1 MKAPAFLLPL
11 RQSRF
16 RRVWVGQALSSTG
29 NGVFT
34 VALAASVLGAHRT
47 ADLGY
52 VLAADGAGLVAV
64 SLLGGVL
71 ADRFRRSR
79 MMIAA
84 DALRLCATVGFGLGA
99 AAAPLPVAV
108 VLAAVMGVGLGL
120 FQPAYGAL
128 VPSVVPAEGLAGA
141 NALVSVTNRFALVVG
156 PAIGGL
162 ILAFAGPGLAFWLDA
177 ASFAVGMV
185 MLVGLGDPRPVRQA
199 GGNVFT
205 EAKAGLTVVLQRRW
219 VLTIILQGTLQ
230 LLLVMA
236 PALVLLPILLQE
248 RGLLAYYGLMTGL
261 QAVGAILGGMLIAS
275 WKPRLPGVVAVSAL
289 ALLGLQLVAL
299 ALNLPLFL
307 LGAAMVATGAGYAVF
322 GVLWYTALQKSIPEQ
337 LRGRVMSVDMLGT
350 FGLAPVGLALAP
362 LALSAWGNRPV
373 LLAATAVLAAT
384 TIVPL
389 LRRDVRTFDDRRPAP
404 VPATPVGS

>member
-1 MKAPAFLLPL
+1 MWF
-11 RQSRF
+11 
-16 RRVWVGQALSSTG
+16 GQALSSTG

-52 VLAADGAGLVAV
+52 VVAADGAGLVAV

-79 MMIAA
+79 MMIGA
-84 DALRLCATVGFGLGA
+84 DALRFGATVGFGLGA
-99 AAAPLPVAV
+99 AAAPLPLAV
-108 VLAAVMGVGLGL
+108 VLAALMGVGLGL

-128 VPSVVPAEGLAGA
+128 VPSVVPQEGLAGA
-141 NALVSVTNRFALVVG
+141 NALVSITNRFALVAG
-156 PAIGGL
+156 PAVGGL
-162 ILAFAGPGLAFWLDA
+162 ILTFAGPGPAFWLDA
-177 ASFAVGMV
+177 GSFGVS
-185 MLVGLGDPRPVRQA
+185 MLMLLGLGDARPERQA
-199 GGNVFT
+199 GGNVLT
-205 EAKAGLTVVLQRRW
+205 EAKAGLALVRERRW

-230 LLLVMA
+230 LLLVMS

-275 WKPRLPGVVAVSAL
+275 WKPRLPGAVAVSAL

-299 ALNLPLFL
+299 ALELPLFV

-322 GVLWYTALQKSIPEQ
+322 GVLWYTALQKSIPEE

-362 LALSAWGNRPV
+362 LALGAWGERRV
-373 LLAATAVLAAT
+373 LLAATVVLAAS

-389 LRRDVRTFDDRRPAP
+389 LRRDVRTFDERGPGPVPLGHRPAEP
-404 VPATPVGS
+404 VNAE